1 VAGKCKD
8 ANKRSVVVVNLRRLQ
23 GFLLNHLSLHEL
35 ETMPALTSVEFTGSA
50 YQAAGAPPPLP
61 PHTNQ
66 GPSAS
71 ASSLK
76 QPADSTSA
84 AKMTS
89 KPDPFPS
96 VKMPSKPD
104 PSTSAYSA
112 TNPSPICNAAKMPS
126 KPNPSPCNTFAGGV
140 SSNTHAI
147 VQKIQSNYES
157 NAVASHTGKK
167 AKFTI
172 PRPGVN
178 GGVAGVLNGKRLVLT
193 GVFPEVGGGTGLTLG
208 KDRTKDMI
216 ESFGG
221 KVTSAVSGKTD
232 FVIVGRDPGRSKVSQ
247 ADAKGVPMIDL
258 ISLERLLIGQSSLE
272 ATASEPP
279 PRITNFSAGYVGQ
292 KRIAY

>member
-1 VAGKCKD
+1 MNRTEHFLYISALHPHTH
-8 ANKRSVVVVNLRRLQ
+8 RLSVVGVAHD
-23 GFLLNHLSLHEL
+23 LLL
-35 ETMPALTSVEFTGSA
+35 TVAFDTTPASG
-50 YQAAGAPPPLP
+50 
-61 PHTNQ
+61 H
-66 GPSAS
+66 
-71 ASSLK
+71 
-76 QPADSTSA
+76 
-84 AKMTS
+84 
-89 KPDPFPS
+89 
-96 VKMPSKPD
+96 
-104 PSTSAYSA
+104 
-112 TNPSPICNAAKMPS
+112 